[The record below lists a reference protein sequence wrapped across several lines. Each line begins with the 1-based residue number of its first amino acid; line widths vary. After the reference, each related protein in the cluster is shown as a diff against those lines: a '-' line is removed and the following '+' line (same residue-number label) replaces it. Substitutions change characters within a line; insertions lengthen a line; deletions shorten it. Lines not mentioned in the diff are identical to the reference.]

1 MIKNFI
7 PGFNFINP
15 DFRVLDIRVRSYME
29 SVRVIGEPRRIRT
42 IWTPELAQ
50 DVAAFHNIDAEA
62 ELTALLSEQITAEID
77 QQIIRDINDNQRFYD
92 GNNAREIVRRW
103 TEFTTPRTT
112 WFNLMPNFVPPINY
126 DTEIRHDWVGT
137 LFTPEPNYT
146 ILPNEEG
153 WFMDGVFDSL
163 LIKMEIK
170 PYKFL
175 KRKSRRNRGIDF
187 RGLVG
192 L

>member
-1 MIKNFI
+1 
-7 PGFNFINP
+7 
-15 DFRVLDIRVRSYME
+15 
-29 SVRVIGEPRRIRT
+29 
-42 IWTPELAQ
+42 
-50 DVAAFHNIDAEA
+50 
-62 ELTALLSEQITAEID
+62 
-77 QQIIRDINDNQRFYD
+77 
-92 GNNAREIVRRW
+92 
-103 TEFTTPRTT
+103 
-112 WFNLMPNFVPPINY
+112 
-126 DTEIRHDWVGT
+126 VGT